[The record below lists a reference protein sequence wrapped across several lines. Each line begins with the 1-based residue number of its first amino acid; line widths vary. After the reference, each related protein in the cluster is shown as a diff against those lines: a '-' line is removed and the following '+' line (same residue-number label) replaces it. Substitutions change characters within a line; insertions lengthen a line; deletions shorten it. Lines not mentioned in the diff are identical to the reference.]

1 VHELGIMESALGAVL
16 REARAR
22 GAVRVHRIVLR
33 IGALSGVEPE
43 ALRFAFE
50 VVAHDTLAAAATL
63 DIENV
68 PARAHC
74 ATCHEEFGV
83 ETGFIFTC
91 PRCGQLCGDIRS
103 GRELELS
110 HLEMS

>member
-1 VHELGIMESALGAVL
+1 MESALGAVL

-22 GAVRVHRIVLR
+22 GAARVHRIVLR
-33 IGALSGVEPE
+33 IGSLSGVEPE
-43 ALRFAFE
+43 ALRFAFD
-50 VVAHDTLAAAATL
+50 VVARDTLAAAATL

-68 PARAHC
+68 PARARC
-74 ATCHEEFGV
+74 SACQEEFGV

-91 PRCGQLCGDIRS
+91 PRCGHLCGDIRS